1 MRPQLPA
8 IGLGTAA
15 IALVPEMDARATLD
29 HALDRGIRYFDT
41 APLYGG
47 GQAEIRLGQML
58 RSAPRDVVVS
68 TKCGCR
74 REFGAAPAYRT
85 GQPDKWDFSEAA
97 IRESVERSCERL
109 HRDCLDIVFLHDIH
123 QAQDQALGEALPVL
137 RELQSRGRIAM
148 VGVGCN
154 SVAEHLAA
162 VNADAAD
169 ALLVAGRWTLA
180 DRTAGH
186 QLISLAAEKGCKLIV
201 GGVLNSGCPVDP
213 RAAHACFDYRP
224 ITADE
229 RQVLCELDEIAQ
241 RHGTTLIAAALQFP
255 GRDARI
261 STTLLG
267 ATSPAQ
273 LAANLDGLA
282 ADISDHF
289 WQAVQLK
296 ALYA

>member
-148 VGVGCN
+148 ASGATPWPSILQRSTPMPPTLCLWPDG
-154 SVAEHLAA
+154 
-162 VNADAAD
+162 
-169 ALLVAGRWTLA
+169 GRWQIARRVTSSFRWRRRKA
-180 DRTAGH
+180 A
-186 QLISLAAEKGCKLIV
+186 SLSWAEC
-201 GGVLNSGCPVDP
+201 
-213 RAAHACFDYRP
+213 
-224 ITADE
+224 
-229 RQVLCELDEIAQ
+229 
-241 RHGTTLIAAALQFP
+241 
-255 GRDARI
+255 
-261 STTLLG
+261 
-267 ATSPAQ
+267 
-273 LAANLDGLA
+273 
-282 ADISDHF
+282 
-289 WQAVQLK
+289 
-296 ALYA
+296 